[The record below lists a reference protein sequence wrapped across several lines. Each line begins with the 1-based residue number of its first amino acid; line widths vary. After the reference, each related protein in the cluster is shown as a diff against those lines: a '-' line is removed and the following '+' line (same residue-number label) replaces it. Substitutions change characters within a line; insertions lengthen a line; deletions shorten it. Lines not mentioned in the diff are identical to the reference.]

1 MSNRI
6 VRVLWGDLRGDELKK
21 FIFLALGFFCLI
33 GSWWPLKT
41 LKDGIFINL
50 VGAHYLPLAKMLS
63 LALFFPM
70 VLLYSKL
77 VDHFPKQKLIYF
89 FITFYGTIGLLF
101 VYFLQH
107 STIGVSNPE
116 VGPHRWLG
124 WAFFIF
130 AESFISLMLS
140 LYQSFINDILTPESA
155 KKGYGLIIFG
165 AQFGGF
171 LFTLLG
177 NFLSSDPALYIHRVP
192 VIAFISVILFFV
204 IALVVF
210 VLEHTVDRQQL
221 QGYQE
226 HIEAQNGTSDAA
238 QKTESIGF
246 LEGLRLL
253 FTHSYVAGIFGLI
266 FFQELISTLMGFQM
280 SLLVESTIKDPGL
293 VNKFLFDF
301 ALAVQ
306 AIACL
311 FGLLGTS
318 FFQRNFGIRFCL
330 TSYPI
335 FLGMF
340 ILAYL
345 LNPTLST
352 IFYVMLIAKALNFAF
367 NQPAKEVL
375 YIPTSRDIKYKSKAW
390 IDMFGLRF
398 AKASGSF
405 FNQFAGAVI
414 AYSGFFALGLISVW
428 AVLGSALGAA
438 FKKTVDNR
446 RIIG

>member
-1 MSNRI
+1 MSNKI
-6 VRVLWGDLRGDELKK
+6 VRVLWGDLHGGELKK
-21 FIFLALGFFCLI
+21 FILLALGFFCLI

-41 LKDGIFINL
+41 LKDGVFINL
-50 VGAHYLPLAKMLS
+50 VGAHYLPLAKILS

-77 VDHFPKQKLIYF
+77 VDHFSKQKLIYF
-89 FITFYGTIGLLF
+89 FVAFYGSIGLLF
-101 VYFLQH
+101 VYLLH
-107 STIGVSNPE
+107 DPIIGIGNHE
-116 VGPHRWLG
+116 VGPQRWLG

-140 LYQSFINDILTPESA
+140 LYQSFINDSLTPESA
-155 KKGYGLIIFG
+155 TKGYGLIIFG

-177 NFLSSDPALYIHRVP
+177 NFLSSDPALYIERVP
-192 VIAFISVILFFV
+192 LIAFISIAMIFMIAIIVFILGRSV
-204 IALVVF
+204 
-210 VLEHTVDRQQL
+210 EHEHL
-221 QGYQE
+221 QGYQ
-226 HIEAQNGTSDAA
+226 HVQHQDDQ
-238 QKTESIGF
+238 QKEKTASIGF

-253 FTHSYVAGIFGLI
+253 FTHAYVAGIFGLI

-280 SLLVESTIKDPGL
+280 SLLVEATIKDPGM
-293 VNKFLFDF
+293 VNKFLFEF
-301 ALAVQ
+301 AFAVQ

-335 FLGMF
+335 FLGLF
-340 ILAYL
+340 IIAYL
-345 LNPTLST
+345 YSPTLTT

-398 AKASGSF
+398 AKASGSV
-405 FNQFAGAVI
+405 FNQFAGAVV
-414 AYSGFFALGLISVW
+414 AYSGFFALGLITVW
-428 AVLGSALGAA
+428 AVLASSLGKV